1 MHNEF
6 KPGFRLSITDC
17 FVLAIAVAGSM
28 YFYDIAKAL
37 SYIIGMVVVHFF
49 LFCNVVRMSRVPELI
64 WASSFTVLCI
74 AALHLEA
81 APLWAVFVVSLLLT
95 TILVGLELRKPSY
108 HGVAWRKLNP
118 ELKSWFEERL
128 SKKS

>member
-6 KPGFRLSITDC
+6 KPGFRLSITD
-17 FVLAIAVAGSM
+17 
-28 YFYDIAKAL
+28 
-37 SYIIGMVVVHFF
+37 FF
-49 LFCNVVRMSRVPELI
+49 LFCNVVRVSRVLELI

-74 AALHLEA
+74 AALHLEV

-95 TILVGLELRKPSY
+95 TVLVGLELRKPSY

-118 ELKSWFEERL
+118 ELESWFEERL
-128 SKKS
+128 SKKI